1 METLESRRSTLRPR
15 HPKTTHSKMK
25 PTLTTKR
32 QKLPTPPPPLTMAEG
47 GEEVFN
53 VLARLE
59 EEGSLGTSPNST
71 LRRERNLCHV
81 HLINSNHHN
90 TYRTLSHDDCFQTF
104 MKRQLLVDE
113 QMMAERKETTK
124 KLQEAEEK

>member
-1 METLESRRSTLRPR
+1 
-15 HPKTTHSKMK
+15 
-25 PTLTTKR
+25 
-32 QKLPTPPPPLTMAEG
+32 MAEG

-53 VLARLE
+53 VLARLK

-81 HLINSNHHN
+81 HPINSNHHN
-90 TYRTLSHDDCFQTF
+90 TYRTLSHVQTF